1 MITTTIERK
10 TTTDTVWT
18 DITSNVN
25 VTFTL
30 KKHHNKELDT
40 GSFDLTVYETQGQD
54 GLFPPFS
61 MYRVTQTDGT
71 NTEVDYFVGIDSRT
85 QLRTAWANTGTVQDC
100 PIYQHGVSLIEPSK
114 LLQGVLIDGFK
125 VTQPEDTADRL
136 SLLAVLQRLLAV
148 TPLTLSSGAL
158 TYTVT
163 GDTDVIAVLAE
174 TISPQFEWNTQTT
187 LWECLC
193 DIGAVIDCIP
203 RLTISADGNTFSV
216 ITFDFVDNSDT
227 VYPDIVDEFTN
238 VVGESVDE
246 QQFNTQLGAVVENI
260 IEQ

>member
-1 MITTTIERK
+1 MITTTVTRK
-10 TTTDTVWT
+10 TTTETAWT
-18 DITSNVN
+18 DVTSNVT
-25 VTFTL
+25 VTMQVDEQ
-30 KKHHNKELDT
+30 HNLQLDA
-40 GSFDLTVYETQGQD
+40 GNFNYYVYETEGKD

-61 MYRVTQTDGT
+61 MYCIAQTDGT
-71 NTEVDYFVGIDSRT
+71 NTMSEYFVGIDSRT

-148 TPLTLSSGAL
+148 TPLTASGGAPL
-158 TYTVT
+158 YTVT
-163 GDTDVIAVLAE
+163 TDTDVVAVLTE

-227 VYPDIVDEFTN
+227 VYSDIVDEFTN
-238 VVGESVDE
+238 VVGESLDE

>member
-1 MITTTIERK
+1 MITTTVERK
-10 TTTDTVWT
+10 TTNSNEWV

-25 VTFTL
+25 VPL
-30 KKHHNKELDT
+30 MIKQQHNKELDT
-40 GSFDLTVYETQGQD
+40 GSFELTVYETEGKD

-71 NTEVDYFVGIDSRT
+71 NTVVDYFVGIDSQT

-125 VTQPEDTADRL
+125 VTQPEDATERL
-136 SLLAVLQRLLAV
+136 SLLAVLQRLLSV
-148 TPLTLSSGAL
+148 TPFTASDGNPF
-158 TYTVT
+158 YTVT
-163 GDTDVIAVLAE
+163 ADADVVNVLTE
-174 TISPQFEWNTQTT
+174 TIAPQLEWNTQTT

-238 VVGESVDE
+238 VVGESLDE